1 MYSLKMLMNIK
12 EHSLSTMKI
21 NHEILEQHCTGFPTM
36 RGGHEKRPVGH
47 FTQNRQKPESILF
60 CHVIQSD
67 HLQSMF

>member
-47 FTQNRQKPESILF
+47 FTQNRQKPYFF